1 MPDLPKPQDAV
12 EAALFS
18 ECWDAVLS
26 YADLCTSGS
35 NAATQLATQAFSSG
49 MREAEVLEF
58 EAGVGRGAGRRAL
71 RLPRIPFLLTW
82 VRTTAAT
89 WESGGQGHRLDPD
102 LRLWLNSDKAFRYAG
117 PPLHRPLAL
126 RALRD
131 MQEPDAALLW
141 LAEVEALPLT
151 SVARRLGLDP
161 AVARAEL
168 DQVRGLFR
176 DRCQRN
182 LVDTPMD
189 ADCRSYARLL
199 DAVTRSPGT
208 DTPDDLSRHLA
219 TCVECAEAAACLGL
233 HGGGLPAALAGGVIG
248 WGGLAYLERRRR
260 AAEAGLLPG
269 RADSTGTDRGLSPGK
284 EPRPRIGRTGMLVG
298 AAVVSVLALAV
309 SLMQF
314 GDDDTAVAE
323 DGRTSESPVVQRDP
337 SFPEAQPGPSGASSG
352 LQSTTRPQE
361 TGTDDGD
368 GGNSNGNSN
377 EEPQGDSSTPAKVSH
392 EPVEPDKPSSVT
404 CHVRYQVDNEW
415 PGGFQATVTVTTT
428 KALDGW
434 RIGWSYEGGQRV
446 TQMWDGTFDQNG
458 SRVTA
463 TAADY
468 NKTVAK
474 GGTFGVG
481 FLGARES
488 DANTVPDDFTLNGRP
503 CRTAD

>member
-1 MPDLPKPQDAV
+1 MPDLPKPQDAA

-35 NAATQLATQAFSSG
+35 AAATQLATEAFTNG
-49 MREAEVLEF
+49 MREAEALEF
-58 EAGVGRGAGRRAL
+58 EAGAGRGAGRRAL

-141 LAEVEALPLT
+141 LAEVESLPLS

-168 DQVRGLFR
+168 DQVRALFR
-176 DRCQRN
+176 DRCHRN
-182 LVDTPMD
+182 QLDTPMD

-284 EPRPRIGRTGMLVG
+284 EPRPRIGRNGLLVG
-298 AAVVSVLALAV
+298 AGIVSVLALAV

-314 GDDDTAVAE
+314 GEDDTVPQGATA
-323 DGRTSESPVVQRDP
+323 GESSVVQQDP
-337 SFPEAQPGPSGASSG
+337 SPPTAEPSPSGVSSD

-361 TGTDDGD
+361 TGPD
-368 GGNSNGNSN
+368 GGGNTN
-377 EEPQGDSSTPAKVSH
+377 EEPQGDSSPPARVSH
-392 EPVEPDKPSSVT
+392 EPVEPGKSSAAT
-404 CHVRYQVDNEW
+404 CHVRYEIVNEW
-415 PGGFQATVTVTTT
+415 PGGFQATVSVTTT

-434 RIGWSYEGGQRV
+434 RIGWTYDEGQRV

-463 TAADY
+463 SAADY

-481 FLGARES
+481 FLGAWES
-488 DANTVPDDFTLNGRP
+488 DANPVPDDFTVNGRA